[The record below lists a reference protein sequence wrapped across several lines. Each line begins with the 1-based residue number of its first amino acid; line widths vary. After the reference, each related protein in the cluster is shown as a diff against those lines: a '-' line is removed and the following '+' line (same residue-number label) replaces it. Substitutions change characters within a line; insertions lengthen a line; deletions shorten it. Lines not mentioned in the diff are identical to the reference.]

1 MTVNEMLNYIYENR
15 SKKPNKNVINMFRIY
30 LESCL
35 QDRISMDQIMEEFN
49 NGLTV
54 EMFEGQVK
62 EYLN

>member
-1 MTVNEMLNYIYENR
+1 MTVNEMLNYICENR